1 AGPPW
6 VFRLDVVHPARE
18 ESFSIDGALV
28 RGSERLPIREPSMV
42 LASGYLFHRGRVS
55 LLDPR
60 DAFAWLAQL
69 RGSGPVTIP
78 SDATGR
84 LVDVLA
90 RSGVDPAD
98 LPEELQFE

>member
-1 AGPPW
+1 
-6 VFRLDVVHPARE
+6 
-18 ESFSIDGALV
+18 
-28 RGSERLPIREPSMV
+28 
-42 LASGYLFHRGRVS
+42 GYLFHRGRVS

-98 LPEELQFE
+98 LPEELQFEIVAGTPRPIVSIRSTGDHQPVPALSALVTFDYGGLRSPPPAA